1 MEAID
6 REQLL
11 EDLRTVSADGDT
23 PPNVST
29 VVAECDGGIRDYI
42 AEFGTWYDALEAAG
56 VTGDRDPPDVS
67 PEELAAELE
76 RVAAELDGPP
86 TGEQITER
94 GSYDIETY
102 EAVFGSYLIALEE
115 AGIEPSTNQYNF
127 AEVDPPEHRGATEN
141 VRHLREHG
149 PTPSSEMPQGSSV
162 SDRQHGMWK
171 FVVRAGKAATDSAG
185 GMPEPVYFLKEE
197 HDPETV
203 MRTFFE
209 VNDQMVDSKS
219 YHGLITGVRDHSP
232 EWAEIA
238 KEFLPELVDGEA
250 PDDETPPGILVIEAT
265 DETIANAIEATV
277 ANQTSD
283 LQAID
288 GIERDVGYAWGL
300 PEEQE
305 ERWSRVNPGDIVLAS
320 TDSEMYAFTVDERVR
335 DWNAT
340 TTLWAQY
347 DDGIRVE
354 GPDQPWPFLLVG
366 TSGGRAAFDTD
377 EFWNLVTAE
386 RTDSAIQ
393 HLSAETLSPL
403 REQYESFW
411 NFARRH
417 DNQSDQDRG
426 QQQSDSRV
434 DVNKDGNKNSDGRQ
448 NVAATAGSSGS
459 GELAEPNET
468 VKENG
473 EPEATAHT
481 VEVSAVVAALA
492 MRRDE
497 GFIADA
503 VSEHLKRAVDGSE
516 PTVTQVSA
524 RETAPVPLD
533 LTANQ
538 RTLVDALCED
548 DSEYASTAAF
558 VEDALRARLDIADV
572 QREFSITLEGPT
584 AAVLSE
590 LAEEAG
596 KEPAQLVEE
605 QVQMFVAD
613 SM

>member
-1 MEAID
+1 M
-6 REQLL
+6 
-11 EDLRTVSADGDT
+11 SADSDT
-23 PPNVST
+23 PPNIST
-29 VVAECDGGIRDYI
+29 VAAECDGGIRDYI
-42 AEFGTWYDALEAAG
+42 AEFGTWYNALEAAG
-56 VTGDRDPPDVS
+56 VTGDRDPPDAS
-67 PEELAAELE
+67 PEELVAELE
-76 RVAAELDGPP
+76 RVASELGQSP
-86 TGEQITER
+86 TGEQITEF
-94 GSYDIETY
+94 STYSFETY
-102 EAVFGSYLIALEE
+102 ESVFGSYLLALEE

-185 GMPEPVYFLKEE
+185 GMPEPVYFLREE

-209 VNDQMVDSKS
+209 VNDQMVESKS
-219 YHGLITGVRDHSP
+219 YHGLITGVRDHSH

-238 KEFLPELVDGEA
+238 KEFLPELVDGDA
-250 PDDETPPGILVIEAT
+250 DDDETPPGILVIEAT
-265 DETIANAIEATV
+265 NETIANAIEATV
-277 ANQTSD
+277 ANQTRD
-283 LQAID
+283 LDAID
-288 GIERDVGYAWGL
+288 GIGRDVGYAWGL

-305 ERWSRVNPGDIVLAS
+305 EHWSHVSPGDIVLAS
-320 TDSEMYAFTVDERVR
+320 SDSDTYAFTVDEHVR

-366 TSGGRAAFDTD
+366 MSGGQVAFDTD
-377 EFWNLVTAE
+377 EFWNLVTAD
-386 RTDSAIQ
+386 RTGDAIQ
-393 HLSAETLSPL
+393 YLSTETLSPL
-403 REQYESFW
+403 REQHESFW

-417 DNQSDQDRG
+417 DSQSDQDLGRR
-426 QQQSDSRV
+426 QSGSRV
-434 DVNKDGNKNSDGRQ
+434 DVNRDENENGDGRQ
-448 NVAATAGSSGS
+448 NVAATAGSSDS
-459 GELAEPNET
+459 GELDEPSET
-468 VKENG
+468 AKTNG
-473 EPEATAHT
+473 EPTATADT

-492 MRRDE
+492 SRRDE
-497 GFIADA
+497 GFVVEA

-524 RETAPVPLD
+524 PETAPVPLD

-538 RTLVDALCED
+538 RTLVDALCGD
-548 DSEYASTAAF
+548 DSEYASTGAF

-572 QREFSITLEGPT
+572 QREFSITLEGPI

-605 QVQMFVAD
+605 QIQTYVAD
-613 SM
+613 TM